1 MTIRKLIAVG
11 VVTLLSGTA
20 TTALAQAD
28 AAQVPVQ
35 TASTS
40 AAPLSMRDAILVA
53 VDSNPEIA
61 QAQYNTE
68 AIQFE
73 RKQAQG
79 LYSPRVD
86 VEGSAGIRYLDN
98 PIRRFQHIDGDA
110 LYPVSGQI
118 NAEWTAIDFGRRSGE
133 LRRQAARVDGASLR
147 VVERSE
153 FIALQVA
160 REYLN
165 VMLQQRVVAASLDNV
180 GFHEALV
187 NDLGSGVAQG
197 SISIAD
203 QQQAQE
209 RLQAARVRV
218 TEAQQSLDEAKIRLR
233 RLTGLDIDAVV
244 MPPELAAAMPGT
256 LPDAIGLARTKNP
269 LVREAEADVDAAH
282 ALADSVKAE
291 QLPKIGV
298 DLTGRAGHDIDGVNH
313 GTRDV
318 QASVFLRWNIFDGG
332 INRANYQEMVHRASQ
347 ARYHLFDVERSAEE
361 DVRIAWTTLGTQT
374 QVSKELELESRVSDD
389 LLLSYRS
396 QFSVG
401 RRSLLDVLDAQ
412 NARYNTQVR
421 LETSRFSAVFSRY
434 QVLASVN
441 GFLTALDVAPGAGS
455 GEKERDRFHYGPPK
469 PAELERRKKP
479 N

>member
-1 MTIRKLIAVG
+1 MTIHKLIAVG
-11 VVTLLSGTA
+11 VVTLLAGTA
-20 TTALAQAD
+20 TSALAQAD
-28 AAQVPVQ
+28 ATQVPVI

-53 VDSNPEIA
+53 IDSNPEIA

-86 VEGSAGIRYLDN
+86 VAASAGIRYLDN
-98 PIRRFQHIDGDA
+98 PIRRSQNIDGDA

-118 NAEWTAIDFGRRSGE
+118 NAEWTVIDFGRRSGE

-153 FIALQVA
+153 FIAQQVA

-165 VMLQQRVVAASLDNV
+165 VLLQQRVVGASLDNV
-180 GFHEALV
+180 AFHEVLV

-233 RLTGLDIDAVV
+233 RLTGLDIDAVI
-244 MPPELAAAMPGT
+244 MPPELAEALPST

-282 ALADSVKAE
+282 ALADSVKAD
-291 QLPKIGV
+291 QLPRIGV

-318 QASVFLRWNIFDGG
+318 QANVFLRWNIFDGG
-332 INRANYQEMVHRASQ
+332 INRANYQEMVRRASQ
-347 ARYHLFDVERSAEE
+347 ARYRLYDVERAAEE

-374 QVSKELELESRVSDD
+374 QVSKELELQSRVSDD

-396 QFSVG
+396 QFNVG

-412 NARYNTQVR
+412 NARYNTQIR
-421 LETSRFSAVFSRY
+421 LETSRFSAMFARY

-441 GFLTALDVAPGAGS
+441 GFLTALDVAPAAGS
-455 GEKERDRFHYGPPK
+455 GAKERDRFHYGPPK
-469 PAELERRKKP
+469 PAELERRRKP

>member
-1 MTIRKLIAVG
+1 MTIHKLIAVG
-11 VVTLLSGTA
+11 VVTLLAGTA

-28 AAQVPVQ
+28 ATQVPVI

-53 VDSNPEIA
+53 IDSNPEIA

-86 VEGSAGIRYLDN
+86 VAGSAGIRYLDN
-98 PIRRFQHIDGDA
+98 PIRRSQNIDGDA

-118 NAEWTAIDFGRRSGE
+118 NAEWTVIDFGRRSGE

-153 FIALQVA
+153 FIAQQVA

-165 VMLQQRVVAASLDNV
+165 VLLQQRVVGASLDNV
-180 GFHEALV
+180 AFHEVLV

-218 TEAQQSLDEAKIRLR
+218 AESQQSLDEAKIRLR
-233 RLTGLDIDAVV
+233 RLTGLDVDAVI
-244 MPPELAAAMPGT
+244 MPPELAEAMPGT

-282 ALADSVKAE
+282 ALADSVKAD
-291 QLPKIGV
+291 QLPRIGV

-332 INRANYQEMVHRASQ
+332 INRANYQEMVRRASQ
-347 ARYHLFDVERSAEE
+347 ARYHLYDVERAAEE
-361 DVRIAWTTLGTQT
+361 DVRIAWTSLGTQT
-374 QVSKELELESRVSDD
+374 QVSKELELQSRVSDD

-412 NARYNTQVR
+412 NARYNTQIR
-421 LETSRFSAVFSRY
+421 LETSRFSAMFARY

-441 GFLTALDVAPGAGS
+441 GFLTALDVAPAAGS

-469 PAELERRKKP
+469 PAELERRRKP

>member
-1 MTIRKLIAVG
+1 MTIRTLIAVG
-11 VVTLLSGTA
+11 VATLLAGTA

-28 AAQVPVQ
+28 AAQVPVT

-40 AAPLSMRDAILVA
+40 GAPLTMRDAILVA

-79 LYSPRVD
+79 LFAPRVD

-98 PIRRFQHIDGDA
+98 PLRRSLGIDDNA

-118 NAEWTAIDFGRRSGE
+118 TAEWTAIDFGRRSGE

-153 FIALQVA
+153 FIALQVS

-165 VMLQQRVVAASLDNV
+165 VLLQQRVVAASQDNV

-209 RLQAARVRV
+209 RLQAARVRQ
-218 TEAQQSLDEAKIRLR
+218 TEAQQALEEARIRLR
-233 RLTGLDIDAVV
+233 RLTGLDVDAVV
-244 MPPELAAAMPGT
+244 MPPELAQAVPGT
-256 LPDAIGLARTKNP
+256 LPDAVGLARSKNP

-282 ALADSVKAE
+282 ALADSVKAD
-291 QLPKIGV
+291 QLPRIGINM
-298 DLTGRAGHDIDGVNH
+298 TGRAGHDIDGVDH

-318 QASVFLRWNIFDGG
+318 QANVFLRWNIFDGG
-332 INRANYQEMVHRASQ
+332 INRANYQEMVRRASQ
-347 ARYHLFDVERSAEE
+347 ARYRLYDVQRSAEE
-361 DVRIAWTTLGTQT
+361 DVRIAWTNLGTQT
-374 QVSKELELESRVSDD
+374 QVAKELELQSRVSDD

-396 QFSVG
+396 QFNVG

-421 LETSRFSAVFSRY
+421 LETSRFSAMFARY

-441 GFLTALDVAPGAGS
+441 GLLTALDVAPAAGS

-469 PAELERRKKP
+469 PAELERRRKP

>member
-1 MTIRKLIAVG
+1 MTIHKLIAVG
-11 VVTLLSGTA
+11 VVTLLASTA

-28 AAQVPVQ
+28 AAQAPVI

-40 AAPLSMRDAILVA
+40 AAPQSMREAILVA

-79 LYSPRVD
+79 LYAPRVD
-86 VEGSAGIRYLDN
+86 LEGRAGIRYLDN
-98 PIRRFQHIDGDA
+98 PARRALSIDDDA
-110 LYPVSGQI
+110 LYPVSGQV
-118 NAEWTAIDFGRRSGE
+118 NAEWTVIDFGRRSGE

-153 FIALQVA
+153 FIALQVS

-165 VMLQQRVVAASLDNV
+165 VLLQQRVLAASLDNV
-180 GFHEALV
+180 AFHEALV

-197 SISIAD
+197 AISIAD

-218 TEAQQSLDEAKIRLR
+218 AESQQSLDEAKIRLR
-233 RLTGLDIDAVV
+233 RLTGLEIDAVIL
-244 MPPELAAAMPGT
+244 PPELAEAMPGT
-256 LPDAIGLARTKNP
+256 LPDAIGLARSKNP

-282 ALADSVKAE
+282 ALADSVKAD
-291 QLPKIGV
+291 QLPRIGV

-332 INRANYQEMVHRASQ
+332 INRANYQEMVRRASQ
-347 ARYHLFDVERSAEE
+347 ARYRLYDVQRTAEE
-361 DVRIAWTTLGTQT
+361 DVRIAWTSLKTQT
-374 QVSKELELESRVSDD
+374 QVSKELEIQSHVSDD

-396 QFSVG
+396 QFNFG

-421 LETSRFSAVFSRY
+421 LETSRFSGMFARY

-441 GFLTALDVAPGAGS
+441 GFLNALDVAPAAGA

-469 PAELERRKKP
+469 PAELERRRKP

>member
-1 MTIRKLIAVG
+1 MTIHKLIAVG
-11 VVTLLSGTA
+11 VVTLLAGTA
-20 TTALAQAD
+20 SNALAQAD
-28 AAQVPVQ
+28 AAQAPVI
-35 TASTS
+35 TASIA

-79 LYSPRVD
+79 LYAPRVD
-86 VEGSAGIRYLDN
+86 IEGRAGIRYLDN
-98 PIRRFQHIDGDA
+98 PARRSLGIDGDA

-118 NAEWTAIDFGRRSGE
+118 NAEWTVIDFGRRSGE

-153 FIALQVA
+153 FIALQVS

-165 VMLQQRVVAASLDNV
+165 VLLQQRVVAASIDNV
-180 GFHEALV
+180 SFHEALV

-218 TEAQQSLDEAKIRLR
+218 VEAQQALDEAKIRLR
-233 RLTGLDIDAVV
+233 RLTGLDIDAVI
-244 MPPELAAAMPGT
+244 MPLELGEAMPGT
-256 LPDAIGLARTKNP
+256 LPDAVGLARTKNP
-269 LVREAEADVDAAH
+269 LVREAAADVDAAH
-282 ALADSVKAE
+282 ALADSVRAE

-298 DLTGRAGHDIDGVNH
+298 DMTGRAGHDIDGVDH

-332 INRANYQEMVHRASQ
+332 INRANYQEMVRRASQ
-347 ARYHLFDVERSAEE
+347 ARYRLYDVERSAEE
-361 DVRIAWTTLGTQT
+361 DVRIAWTNLGTQT
-374 QVSKELELESRVSDD
+374 QVSKELEIQSRVSDD

-421 LETSRFSAVFSRY
+421 LDTARFSAMFARY

-441 GFLTALDVAPGAGS
+441 GFLTALDVAPAAGS

-469 PAELERRKKP
+469 PAELERRRKP